1 MGQEKRQWAVGDLMT
16 KGSKAVCGGV
26 DTEEVSLHIR
36 ERCDCALA
44 SDSASRGPPAG
55 PLLAAWPGHP
65 DAVSLLC
72 KPLHMC
78 VCPSAGHREDTTQS
92 VSVLPDL
99 LEGPCLVDQRQS

>member
-1 MGQEKRQWAVGDLMT
+1 MFEFKPDLVWRFFLGQEKRQWAVGDLMT

-44 SDSASRGPPAG
+44 SGSALRGPPAG

-65 DAVSLLC
+65 DTVSLL
-72 KPLHMC
+72 
-78 VCPSAGHREDTTQS
+78 S
-92 VSVLPDL
+92 VSPCTHVSVPVQDTERTL
-99 LEGPCLVDQRQS
+99 LKAY

>member
-44 SDSASRGPPAG
+44 SGSASRGPTSWTTPGCMAR
-55 PLLAAWPGHP
+55 PSECCFLA
-65 DAVSLLC
+65 L
-72 KPLHMC
+72 
-78 VCPSAGHREDTTQS
+78 
-92 VSVLPDL
+92 
-99 LEGPCLVDQRQS
+99 